1 MLLRKIFTKNRKR
14 VIMFKLCTVIFKICE
29 NCSSSILF
37 CLIIFTGKKSFNECI
52 GHVITKKPAFWIYHL
67 LEATKKLKVVF
78 HTLSIY
84 AWQRFIVNADARNA
98 LRRGRKFTVVKTDEY
113 FNKYL
118 YVQLFKLKMC
128 CQEDLVY
135 VNHCKQLELAKFG
148 Q

>member
-1 MLLRKIFTKNRKR
+1 MYWTCYYKETSFLNIPSARSYEET
-14 VIMFKLCTVIFKICE
+14 E
-29 NCSSSILF
+29 SSISYT
-37 CLIIFTGKKSFNECI
+37 INI
-52 GHVITKKPAFWIYHL
+52 
-67 LEATKKLKVVF
+67 
-78 HTLSIY
+78 
-84 AWQRFIVNADARNA
+84 WQRFIVNADARNA